1 MAKRWHALLEEN
13 KGRLRRSAIEERRNL
28 SCYLDVPLTCSVE
41 VGILNQDIYQYPSD
55 GHLVKFMFIHYIK
68 HQQVT
73 VTLYLV
79 IILFF
84 PLSSV
89 HVCMYVCMYHEM
101 LKNMC
106 FRFRDTWL
114 GKLLNFSKPQFSW
127 PYLRRDN
134 LRTVDSLRILHI
146 GLSWWLNEIAH
157 QQPSGKHSI
166 NGTIIFAVSV
176 LLLINTMRF
185 WAPLGQGLFIFLLS

>member
-28 SCYLDVPLTCSVE
+28 SCYLDVPLICSVE
-41 VGILNQDIYQYPSD
+41 VGILNQYIYQYPSD

-89 HVCMYVCMYHEM
+89 HVCTYVCMYVSWNVKKTCAFDSETPDWANYLTSLSLSFLDHTLDETT
-101 LKNMC
+101 LE
-106 FRFRDTWL
+106 
-114 GKLLNFSKPQFSW
+114 LLTALESS
-127 PYLRRDN
+127 
-134 LRTVDSLRILHI
+134 T
-146 GLSWWLNEIAH
+146 
-157 QQPSGKHSI
+157 
-166 NGTIIFAVSV
+166 
-176 LLLINTMRF
+176 
-185 WAPLGQGLFIFLLS
+185 